1 MQEAKG
7 RQTTGDQSHPAV
19 ELSKQLIRHGC
30 RHDTEWC
37 LAVCS
42 PSITLIGD
50 SRDIFAKGLDEVRHV
65 VLSQPR
71 PTEELFVGSIE
82 ATCDQLP
89 CAETVIV
96 TARFLVASNPATGMI
111 SASQNRATLV
121 WAMTDNGYKLSHL
134 HLSVPREASG
144 NANPHASV
152 NHETYRYAKA
162 LLDQIVRRSAVSI
175 RDTGGTIHYVSD
187 VEVLYIEASRQRSIV
202 HCLNETIVVRRG
214 FKDLVNEFGSALVTI
229 HRSFAVNPAHVKSLR
244 ADAVV
249 LDDGSEVPLPQRK
262 SADMRQLLSA
272 AIDRMESSRSAD
284 RGSLARTRILD
295 S

>member
-89 CAETVIV
+89 DTGTVIV

-229 HRSFAVNPAHVKSLR
+229 HRSFAVNPTHVKSLR

>member
-1 MQEAKG
+1 MQENKG

-19 ELSKQLIRHGC
+19 ELSKQLIRHCC

-42 PSITLIGD
+42 PSITLIGE

-71 PTEELFVGSIE
+71 PTEGLFVGSIE

-121 WAMTDNGYKLSHL
+121 WTMTSDGYKLSHL

-175 RDTGGTIHYVSD
+175 RDTSGTIHYVSD
-187 VEVLYIEASRQRSIV
+187 VEVRYIEASRQRSIV

-229 HRSFAVNPAHVKSLR
+229 HRSFAVNPAHEKSLR
-244 ADAVV
+244 ADTVV